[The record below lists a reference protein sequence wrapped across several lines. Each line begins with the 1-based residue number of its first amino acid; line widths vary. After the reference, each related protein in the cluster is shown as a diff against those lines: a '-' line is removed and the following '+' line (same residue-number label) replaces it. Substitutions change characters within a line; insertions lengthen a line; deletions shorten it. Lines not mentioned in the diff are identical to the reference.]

1 MFLVLR
7 ISYKSVESWFPN
19 PQCVFCLESPC
30 FLSPCSA
37 CVIQTSDREI
47 SEQAHCAVPASS
59 DITDVLPHSASLCV
73 WTAPDWITWVGWRQE
88 WWGCEIHQYWCM
100 FCWAHALS
108 AATTINENYTDKL
121 WDRIVSTESLWQ
133 QNSVEVYG
141 HWMSWEEGQSV
152 IGGEKD
158 LLHTEVSEINYRSS

>member
-19 PQCVFCLESPC
+19 PQAVFCLESPC
-30 FLSPCSA
+30 FHEPLLCLCHTNIRQGDQWA
-37 CVIQTSDREI
+37 G
-47 SEQAHCAVPASS
+47 CAVLPCS

-73 WTAPDWITWVGWRQE
+73 WMAPDWITWVGWRQE
-88 WWGCEIHQYWCM
+88 WWGCVIHQYWCM

-108 AATTINENYTDKL
+108 AAATISENYTDKL

-141 HWMSWEEGQSV
+141 HCMSWEEGQCYW
-152 IGGEKD
+152 GRERLAPYWGFRDK
-158 LLHTEVSEINYRSS
+158 L